1 MGGGKWGRGGRFSHS
16 TSSSP
21 ASPIPVFL
29 PLHPT
34 VPVTSPV
41 TSPTKSSGN
50 PSPSSR
56 TPVLLISTHIFC
68 IYPEMVKSWENG
80 QVMGNGQISRNA
92 PILRLIFPLPPA
104 LHRNTLLSPQRL
116 RVRQDAP
123 CHRAGRP
130 PAAPPPTTRGA
141 PLLSPSHPHTRTCA
155 RARAHRHMSSTS
167 SLWLG
172 APIPLPDLT
181 GCSAA
186 VPSARLRP
194 NSIDRAQRTL
204 TAAERAQLPGVSVP
218 GHRVDSDRG
227 TRAAPVTPIRESS
240 ESFAL

>member
-130 PAAPPPTTRGA
+130 
-141 PLLSPSHPHTRTCA
+141 
-155 RARAHRHMSSTS
+155 
-167 SLWLG
+167 
-172 APIPLPDLT
+172 LPDLT